1 MEAQSINIGYGNF
14 KAAGAAYNL
23 VPDSAMLMSRTGSLD
38 LKAVGEL
45 NVPWVFEHGLSR
57 GFGEQWTRILLG
69 QLAEYMYD
77 LRVKPPD
84 KSCQSVGRLP
94 ACGSPTKIVYFRIRH
109 RPSRFLSFSPFPE
122 TRRDDEL
129 ERNEAQALIAPSPTQ
144 SPSKDPVQTAV
155 TSSPEQSPKKRKSRF
170 QLSQLASLNNLLFRN
185 TAQPSPTG
193 TETTNSLFPNQ
204 SKNIISCKKWQ
215 KHMINL

>member
-84 KSCQSVGRLP
+84 KSFQSVELKRVHRQCVLGVSILRKHLTHLSLLTQQSVLTKQP
-94 ACGSPTKIVYFRIRH
+94 GSSNSSIIQF
-109 RPSRFLSFSPFPE
+109 FLHS
-122 TRRDDEL
+122 
-129 ERNEAQALIAPSPTQ
+129 
-144 SPSKDPVQTAV
+144 
-155 TSSPEQSPKKRKSRF
+155 
-170 QLSQLASLNNLLFRN
+170 
-185 TAQPSPTG
+185 
-193 TETTNSLFPNQ
+193 
-204 SKNIISCKKWQ
+204 
-215 KHMINL
+215 

>member
-84 KSCQSVGRLP
+84 KSCQSVELKRGHRQCVLGVSILRKHLTHLSLLTQPSVLTKQPGSSNSSIIQSFLHSRQRIISAQVQTPCNNLSLRHLP
-94 ACGSPTKIVYFRIRH
+94 SCGSPTKIVYFRIRH
-109 RPSRFLSFSPFPE
+109 RLSRFLSFSPFP
-122 TRRDDEL
+122 
-129 ERNEAQALIAPSPTQ
+129 
-144 SPSKDPVQTAV
+144 
-155 TSSPEQSPKKRKSRF
+155 
-170 QLSQLASLNNLLFRN
+170 
-185 TAQPSPTG
+185 
-193 TETTNSLFPNQ
+193 LFPNQ